1 MTRITEFELGQGD
14 RYRRNFS
21 DDFKAKKVREIE
33 RGISTIS
40 EICKAFQVS
49 QTSVRR
55 WLYKYSTMKKR
66 KERLVVESQS
76 DTQKILELKRQVAE
90 LERKLGQKQIQL
102 EFKDKMIDL
111 AEERYKI
118 DIKKNF
124 GTKASSDSEQTGQ
137 G

>member
-1 MTRITEFELGQGD
+1 
-14 RYRRNFS
+14 
-21 DDFKAKKVREIE
+21 
-33 RGISTIS
+33 
-40 EICKAFQVS
+40 
-49 QTSVRR
+49 
-55 WLYKYSTMKKR
+55 MKKR